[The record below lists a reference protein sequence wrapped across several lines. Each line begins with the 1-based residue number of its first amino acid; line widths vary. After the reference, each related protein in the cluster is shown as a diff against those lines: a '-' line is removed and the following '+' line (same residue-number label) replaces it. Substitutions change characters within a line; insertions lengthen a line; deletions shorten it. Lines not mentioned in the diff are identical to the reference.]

1 MHFEPFAISSAIYT
15 KLVFRGY
22 FARYWWLY
30 ALPLSILIILT
41 FYNINFLYTILIL
54 CFIVYPMA
62 LIMVYFWYLLTGE
75 IRWSILE
82 KEMAISDSGIMLTF
96 EGFTKE
102 LQWDEFSGFTTTG
115 KYMLLKFKVRR
126 FTYFVIPFDVF
137 ADKEQL
143 RQFVKML
150 NRHNIHYN
158 TTKRPKRGKE

>member
-41 FYNINFLYTILIL
+41 FYNINFLYTILML
-54 CFIVYPMA
+54 CFIVFPMA

-102 LQWDEFSGFTTTG
+102 LRWDEFSGFSTTG
-115 KYMLLKFKVRR
+115 KYLLLKFKVRR

-150 NRHNIHYN
+150 NRHNIGIN
-158 TTKRPKRGKE
+158 

>member
-54 CFIVYPMA
+54 CFRVYPMA

-102 LQWDEFSGFTTTG
+102 LQWDEFSGFSTTG
-115 KYMLLKFKVRR
+115 KYLLLKFKVRR

-150 NRHNIHYN
+150 NSHNIHYN

>member
-82 KEMAISDSGIMLTF
+82 KEMTVSDLGMILTF
-96 EGFTKE
+96 KNFTKE
-102 LQWDEFSGFTTTG
+102 LQWDEFSGFSTTG
-115 KYMLLKFKVRR
+115 KYLLLKFKVRR
-126 FTYFVIPFDVF
+126 FTYFVIPFAVF
-137 ADKEQL
+137 ADTEQF
-143 RQFVKML
+143 REFVKML
-150 NRHNIHYN
+150 NSHNISIN
-158 TTKRPKRGKE
+158 

>member
-102 LQWDEFSGFTTTG
+102 LQWDEFSGFSTTG
-115 KYMLLKFKVRR
+115 KYLLLKFKVRR
-126 FTYFVIPFDVF
+126 FTYFVIPFAVF
-137 ADKEQL
+137 ADTEQL
-143 RQFVKML
+143 REFVKML
-150 NRHNIHYN
+150 HSHNIIIN
-158 TTKRPKRGKE
+158 

>member
-15 KLVFRGY
+15 KLVFRAY
-22 FARYWWLY
+22 FARYWWLF
-30 ALPLSILIILT
+30 ALPLTVLIILT
-41 FYNINFLYTILIL
+41 FYNINFLYTILML
-54 CFIVYPMA
+54 CFIVFPMA

-82 KEMAISDSGIMLTF
+82 KEMTVSDSGMMLTF

-102 LQWDEFSGFTTTG
+102 LQWDEFSGFSTTG
-115 KYMLLKFKVRR
+115 KYLLLKFKVRR

-143 RQFVKML
+143 RQFVRML
-150 NRHNIHYN
+150 NSHNIIIN
-158 TTKRPKRGKE
+158 

>member
-96 EGFTKE
+96 EDFTKE
-102 LQWDEFSGFTTTG
+102 LQGMSFRD
-115 KYMLLKFKVRR
+115 LA
-126 FTYFVIPFDVF
+126 PP
-137 ADKEQL
+137 A
-143 RQFVKML
+143 
-150 NRHNIHYN
+150 N
-158 TTKRPKRGKE
+158 TCS

>member
-102 LQWDEFSGFTTTG
+102 LQWDEFSGFSTTG
-115 KYMLLKFKVRR
+115 KYLLLKFKVRR

-150 NRHNIHYN
+150 NSHNIHYN

>member
-22 FARYWWLY
+22 IARYWWLY

-102 LQWDEFSGFTTTG
+102 LQWDEFSGFSTTG
-115 KYMLLKFKVRR
+115 KYLLLKFKVRR

-150 NRHNIHYN
+150 NSHNIGIN
-158 TTKRPKRGKE
+158 

>member
-1 MHFEPFAISSAIYT
+1 MHFEPFAISSDIYT

-82 KEMAISDSGIMLTF
+82 KEMTISDYGIMLTF
-96 EGFTKE
+96 EDFTKE
-102 LQWDEFSGFTTTG
+102 LQWDEFSGFSTTG
-115 KYMLLKFKVRR
+115 KYLLLKFKVRC

-150 NRHNIHYN
+150 NSHNIGIN
-158 TTKRPKRGKE
+158 

>member
-1 MHFEPFAISSAIYT
+1 MHFEAFAISSTIYT

-41 FYNINFLYTILIL
+41 FYNINFLYTILML
-54 CFIVYPMA
+54 CFIVFPMA

-96 EGFTKE
+96 EDFTKE
-102 LQWDEFSGFTTTG
+102 LQWDEFSGFSTTG
-115 KYMLLKFKVRR
+115 KYLLLKFKVRR

-150 NRHNIHYN
+150 NSHNISIN
-158 TTKRPKRGKE
+158 

>member
-41 FYNINFLYTILIL
+41 FYNINFLYTILML
-54 CFIVYPMA
+54 CFIVFPMA

-102 LQWDEFSGFTTTG
+102 LQWDEFSGFSTTG
-115 KYMLLKFKVRR
+115 KYLLLKFKVRR

-143 RQFVKML
+143 RQFVKMH
-150 NRHNIHYN
+150 NRHNIGIN
-158 TTKRPKRGKE
+158 

>member
-30 ALPLSILIILT
+30 TLPLSILIILT

-150 NRHNIHYN
+150 NRHNIGIN
-158 TTKRPKRGKE
+158 

>member
-30 ALPLSILIILT
+30 TLPLSILIILT

-96 EGFTKE
+96 EDFTKE
-102 LQWDEFSGFTTTG
+102 LPWDEFSGFSTTG
-115 KYMLLKFKVRR
+115 KYLLLKFKIRR

-137 ADKEQL
+137 ADTEQL
-143 RQFVKML
+143 REFVRML
-150 NRHNIHYN
+150 NSHNIIIN
-158 TTKRPKRGKE
+158 

>member
-41 FYNINFLYTILIL
+41 FYNINFLYTILML
-54 CFIVYPMA
+54 CFIVFPMA

-82 KEMAISDSGIMLTF
+82 KEMAISGSGIMLTF
-96 EGFTKE
+96 EGFTQE
-102 LQWDEFSGFTTTG
+102 LRWDEFSGFSTTG
-115 KYMLLKFKVRR
+115 KYLLLKFKVRR

-143 RQFVKML
+143 RKFVKML
-150 NRHNIHYN
+150 IRHNIGIN
-158 TTKRPKRGKE
+158 

>member
-15 KLVFRGY
+15 KLVFRDY
-22 FARYWWLY
+22 FARYWRLY

-41 FYNINFLYTILIL
+41 FYNINFLYTILML
-54 CFIVYPMA
+54 CFIVFPIA

-102 LQWDEFSGFTTTG
+102 LQWNEFSGFSTTG
-115 KYMLLKFKVRR
+115 KYLLLKFKIRR

-150 NRHNIHYN
+150 NRHNIGIN
-158 TTKRPKRGKE
+158 

>member
-22 FARYWWLY
+22 FAQYWWLY

-41 FYNINFLYTILIL
+41 FYNINFLYTILML
-54 CFIVYPMA
+54 CFIVFPMA

-96 EGFTKE
+96 EDFTKE
-102 LQWDEFSGFTTTG
+102 LQWDEFSGFSTTG
-115 KYMLLKFKVRR
+115 KYLLLKFKVRR
-126 FTYFVIPFDVF
+126 FTYFVIPFDIF

-150 NRHNIHYN
+150 NSHNIHYN

>member
-115 KYMLLKFKVRR
+115 KYLLLKFKVRR

-158 TTKRPKRGKE
+158 TTKRPKRGEE

>member
-1 MHFEPFAISSAIYT
+1 MHFEPFAISSTIYT
-15 KLVFRGY
+15 KLVFRAY

-102 LQWDEFSGFTTTG
+102 LQWDEFSGFSTTG
-115 KYMLLKFKVRR
+115 KYLLLKFKVRR

-150 NRHNIHYN
+150 NRHNIGIN
-158 TTKRPKRGKE
+158 

>member
-30 ALPLSILIILT
+30 ALPLTALIILT

-102 LQWDEFSGFTTTG
+102 LQWDEFSGFSTTG
-115 KYMLLKFKVRR
+115 KYLLLKFKVRR
-126 FTYFVIPFDVF
+126 FTYFVIPFAVF
-137 ADKEQL
+137 ADTEQL
-143 RQFVKML
+143 REFVKML
-150 NRHNIHYN
+150 NSHNIIIN
-158 TTKRPKRGKE
+158 

>member
-82 KEMAISDSGIMLTF
+82 KEIAISDSGIMLTF

-115 KYMLLKFKVRR
+115 KYLLLKFKIRR

>member
-82 KEMAISDSGIMLTF
+82 KEMTVSDLGMILTF
-96 EGFTKE
+96 KNFTKE
-102 LQWDEFSGFTTTG
+102 LQWDEFSGFSTTG
-115 KYMLLKFKVRR
+115 KYLLLKFKVRR
-126 FTYFVIPFDVF
+126 FTYFVIPFAVF
-137 ADKEQL
+137 ADTEQF
-143 RQFVKML
+143 REFVKML
-150 NRHNIHYN
+150 NSHNIIIN
-158 TTKRPKRGKE
+158 

>member
-102 LQWDEFSGFTTTG
+102 LQWDEFSGFSTTG
-115 KYMLLKFKVRR
+115 KYLLLKFKVRR

>member
-82 KEMAISDSGIMLTF
+82 KEMVISDSGIMLTF

-102 LQWDEFSGFTTTG
+102 LQWNEFSGFSTTG
-115 KYMLLKFKVRR
+115 KYLLLKFKVRR

-150 NRHNIHYN
+150 NRHNIGIN
-158 TTKRPKRGKE
+158 

>member
-62 LIMVYFWYLLTGE
+62 LIMVYFWYLLTEE

-102 LQWDEFSGFTTTG
+102 LQWDEFSGFSTTG
-115 KYMLLKFKVRR
+115 KYLLLKFKVRR

-150 NRHNIHYN
+150 NRHNIGIN
-158 TTKRPKRGKE
+158 

>member
-30 ALPLSILIILT
+30 ALPLTALIILT

-54 CFIVYPMA
+54 CFIVFPMA

-96 EGFTKE
+96 EDSTKE
-102 LQWDEFSGFTTTG
+102 LQWNEFSGFSTTG
-115 KYMLLKFKVRR
+115 KYLLLKFKVRR

-150 NRHNIHYN
+150 NRHNIGIN
-158 TTKRPKRGKE
+158 

>member
-96 EGFTKE
+96 EDFTKE
-102 LQWDEFSGFTTTG
+102 LQWNEFSGFSTTG
-115 KYMLLKFKVRR
+115 KYLLLKFKVRW

>member
-102 LQWDEFSGFTTTG
+102 LQWDEFSGFSTTG
-115 KYMLLKFKVRR
+115 KYLLLKLKVRR

-150 NRHNIHYN
+150 NRHNIGIN
-158 TTKRPKRGKE
+158 

>member
-41 FYNINFLYTILIL
+41 FYNINFLYTILML
-54 CFIVYPMA
+54 CFIVFPMA

-102 LQWDEFSGFTTTG
+102 LQWDEFSGFSTTG
-115 KYMLLKFKVRR
+115 KYLLLKFKIRR

>member
-15 KLVFRGY
+15 KLVFRAY

-75 IRWSILE
+75 IRWSILN

>member
-30 ALPLSILIILT
+30 ALPLTALIILT

-102 LQWDEFSGFTTTG
+102 LQWDEFSGFSTTG
-115 KYMLLKFKVRR
+115 KYLLLKFKVRR

-150 NRHNIHYN
+150 NSHNIIIN
-158 TTKRPKRGKE
+158 